1 MAQAVLTP
9 EARRENTETLKA
21 VLGLDEHAA
30 TSLLDISL
38 SVTADQN
45 NPIDQLVESEVLAM
59 LSRTVQRALPAD
71 QRQPSSLELV
81 IGGAIPVGTG
91 PKLYLRIGP
100 EHATLSTAPLGGHAS
115 HPIPK
120 ILALLVACYSGAA
133 MLFHSTEGKL
143 PFELPD
149 PFEFSYDALGV
160 DASLLAQPINLG
172 HAYLAGAGA
181 IGNGLL
187 WALRYL
193 RVKGQLDIVDDDTVS
208 SGNLNRQMWFDADD
222 IGLPKAELL
231 ARKAQSQMPELRLVP
246 RHLRLQSLPEK
257 SAGPWLRRLIVA
269 VDSRRARRELQNEF
283 PGEVFD
289 ASTTDIREIV
299 LHHHRQPTND
309 ACMTCIYAPDAEEF
323 KREQHIADHLGI
335 TINEVRTE
343 RISAAAA
350 STIAQRFGLNSGE
363 IAGTAYDSL
372 FKSLCSQGRLGEI
385 ADKRT
390 VAPFA
395 FVSVLAGAMLAIELC
410 RRLSDT
416 SMGAEYNYWRLSP
429 WFPPLGRRR
438 IVRPRQHGCTF
449 CGQSALRRVN
459 NELWTGSP
467 RD

>member
-9 EARRENTETLKA
+9 EARRENAETLKA
-21 VLGLDEHAA
+21 VLGLDDHAA

-45 NPIDQLVESEVLAM
+45 NPIDQLVGSEVLAM

-71 QRQPSSLELV
+71 LCQPSSLELV
-81 IGGAIPVGTG
+81 MGGAIPVGAG
-91 PKLYLRIGP
+91 PKLYLRVGP
-100 EHATLSTAPLGGHAS
+100 KHATLSTAPLGGHAS

-120 ILALLVACYSGAA
+120 ILALLVACYSSAA

-143 PFELPD
+143 PFQLPD

-160 DASLLAQPINLG
+160 DVSLLLQPINLG

-193 RVKGQLDIVDDDTVS
+193 SVQGQLDIVDDDTVS
-208 SGNLNRQMWFDADD
+208 SGNLNRQMWFGAED

-231 ARKAQSQMPELRLVP
+231 AKKAQSQMPELRLVP

-299 LHHHRQPTND
+299 LHHHRQPTHD
-309 ACMTCIYAPDAEEF
+309 ACMSCIYEPDKEEF
-323 KREQHIADHLGI
+323 KREQHIADHLGV
-335 TINEVRTE
+335 TIDEIRTE
-343 RISAAAA
+343 RISDAAA
-350 STIAQRFGLNSGE
+350 SIIAKRFDLDAAG

-372 FKSLCSQGRLGEI
+372 FKSLCSQGQLGEV

-395 FVSVLAGAMLAIELC
+395 FISVLAGTLLAIELC
-410 RRLSDT
+410 RQVGNMSAAA
-416 SMGAEYNYWRLSP
+416 GFNYWRVSP

-438 IVRPRQHGCTF
+438 VLRPRQQGCAF
-449 CGQSALRRVN
+449 CGQPTLRKVN
-459 NELWTGSP
+459 SQLWPVRSL
-467 RD
+467 

>member
-21 VLGLDEHAA
+21 LLGLDEHAA
-30 TSLLDISL
+30 ASLLDISL
-38 SVTADQN
+38 SVAADRN
-45 NPIDQLVESEVLAM
+45 NPIDQLVESDVLAM
-59 LSRTVQRALPAD
+59 LSRTVRQASPAG
-71 QRQPSSLELV
+71 QGQPSSWELV
-81 IGGAIPVGTG
+81 IGSARPIGSG
-91 PKLYLRIGP
+91 PKLYLGIGP
-100 EHATLSTAPLGGHAS
+100 ERATLSTSPVGGHSS

-120 ILALLVACYSGAA
+120 IVALLVACYSSAA
-133 MLFHSTEGKL
+133 MLFHATGGKL

-160 DASLLAQPINLG
+160 DVSLLAKPINLG
-172 HAYLAGAGA
+172 HTHLAGAGA

-193 RVKGQLDIVDDDTVS
+193 HVQGQLDIVDDDTVS

-231 ARKAQSQMPELRLVP
+231 AKKAQSQMADLRLVP
-246 RHLRLQSLPEK
+246 RRLRLQSLPEK

-269 VDSRRARRELQNEF
+269 VDSRRARRQLQNEF

-299 LHHHRQPTND
+299 LHYHRQPTDD
-309 ACMTCIYAPDAEEF
+309 ACISCIYEPDKEEF
-323 KREQHIADHLGI
+323 KREQHIADHLGV
-335 TINEVRTE
+335 TIDEVRTE

-350 STIAQRFGLNSGE
+350 STISQRFDLNPTD

-372 FKSLCSQGRLGEI
+372 FKSLCSQGQLGEV

-395 FVSVLAGAMLAIELC
+395 FVSVLAGALLAVELC
-410 RRLSDT
+410 RRLGNLST
-416 SMGAEYNYWRLSP
+416 TGNFNYWRLSP

-438 IVRPRQHGCTF
+438 VLRPRQQGCAF
-449 CGQSALRRVN
+449 CGQPALRKVN
-459 NELWTGSP
+459 SELWAVRSS
-467 RD
+467 